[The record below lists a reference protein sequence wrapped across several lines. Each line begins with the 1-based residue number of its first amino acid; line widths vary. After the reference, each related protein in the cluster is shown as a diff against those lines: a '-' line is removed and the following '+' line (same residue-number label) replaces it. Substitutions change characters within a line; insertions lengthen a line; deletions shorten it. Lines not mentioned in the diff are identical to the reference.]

1 MFCPQ
6 CGSTQADDLN
16 FCKSCGAHLQAV
28 RTALETRETGEKFD
42 WNKTWIAEML
52 LSSEAKVQRAAEIER
67 RKGRT
72 AEIRRRNEI
81 KAGAITA
88 SVGVGLTIVTFVIM
102 EGIIASGAVSATAIA
117 ILSRVWIAGLI
128 PTLIGLALIFNG
140 MFVSKR
146 TGAADT
152 LESDSP
158 DDDTDRGSA
167 PEYLSSTETNQLR
180 PGPFSVTED
189 TTRHLDSPV
198 EEIKKPTR

>member
-6 CGSTQADDLN
+6 CGSAQADDLN
-16 FCKSCGAHLQAV
+16 YCKSCGAHLQAV

-42 WNKTWIAEML
+42 WSKTWVAEML

-81 KAGAITA
+81 KAGTITA
-88 SVGVGLTIVTFVIM
+88 SAGVGLTIAVFVIM

-117 ILSRVWIAGLI
+117 ILSRVWVAGLL

-140 MFVSKR
+140 LFVSKR

-152 LESDSP
+152 LESDSR
-158 DDDTDRGSA
+158 DDDTDRAA
-167 PEYLSSTETNQLR
+167 PEYLSSAETNRLR
-180 PGPFSVTED
+180 TGPFSVTED
-189 TTRHLDSPV
+189 TTRHLDSPD
-198 EEIKKPTR
+198 EEIKKASR